1 MKRRKRMGMYK
12 APAGVSRGRI
22 EETAMPRAPNVIEEN
37 AAPHAHDVI
46 EAAQPQ
52 AHDPMRSASESTP
65 EKFVAFVNR
74 MAAAEG
80 RSR

>member
-12 APAGVSRGRI
+12 APATSSRGGG
-22 EETAMPRAPNVIEEN
+22 
-37 AAPHAHDVI
+37 AASAHAHDVV
-46 EAAQPQ
+46 ETRAVQVRE
-52 AHDPMRSASESTP
+52 PMHSVFESTP

-74 MAAAEG
+74 MAEAPS